1 MSSKFAYKDILAA
14 FRDRTNEHEEF
25 LTALDKNKS
34 EIQQY
39 LAGAESCVIVGAG
52 TGDRE
57 IEFIIHVMPKLR
69 SLIAIEP
76 DADMAA
82 ELRQRTKT
90 RLQHVETTIHQ
101 EKVENWKGVDKKVD
115 VVLLFH
121 ILYYFSESDRCQ
133 LVRKLRDDVVVR
145 DGHVVTLLSLETEGD
160 KSDELNGLSI
170 TTRLNGGLKSK
181 FPAVG
186 EVERM
191 MIDAG
196 FPLLFEI
203 IFENRMKMNDVDN
216 DEKFLD
222 MCVMMTTAT
231 VSRQDVLRVIHDLL
245 GDRNEFKIVNKLT
258 IYHNHGI
265 KQ

>member
-1 MSSKFAYKDILAA
+1 MSSKFAYKDTLAA
-14 FRDRTNEHEEF
+14 YRNRTNEHEEF

-39 LAGAESCVIVGAG
+39 LAGAESCVMVGAG
-52 TGDRE
+52 MGDRD

-82 ELRQRTKT
+82 ELRQQTKT
-90 RLQHVETTIHQ
+90 RLQHVKTTIYQ
-101 EKVENWKGVDKKVD
+101 EKFQNWKGVDKKVD
-115 VVLLFH
+115 VVVLFH
-121 ILYYFSESDRCQ
+121 VLYYLSESDRCL

-145 DGHVVTLLSLETEGD
+145 DGHVVTLVSLETEGD
-160 KSDELNGLSI
+160 KSDQPNLV
-170 TTRLNGGLKSK
+170 TVFTRLNDGLKSK

-186 EVERM
+186 EAERM
-191 MIDAG
+191 MLDAG
-196 FPLLFEI
+196 FPLLFGI
-203 IFENRMKMNDVDN
+203 MFENRMKADDIDN

-222 MCVMMTTAT
+222 ICIMMATAT
-231 VSRQDVLRVIHDLL
+231 VSKQDLLRVIHDLL

-258 IYHNHGI
+258 IYRNHVI
-265 KQ
+265 EQ